1 MGVGKGNVVVVNIY
15 YSLFIF
21 VDEQSTR
28 GEHGRSHK
36 VMQLINTIE
45 QDKLSDE
52 EYATLKRFVEKRVRE
67 TAQVTAVTRDA
78 TVQHCSPCSP

>member
-28 GEHGRSHK
+28 GEHCRSHTITITQIQGNIELNPLSK
-36 VMQLINTIE
+36 NTEVYCCTPI
-45 QDKLSDE
+45 
-52 EYATLKRFVEKRVRE
+52 YRFIILP
-67 TAQVTAVTRDA
+67 
-78 TVQHCSPCSP
+78 HGG